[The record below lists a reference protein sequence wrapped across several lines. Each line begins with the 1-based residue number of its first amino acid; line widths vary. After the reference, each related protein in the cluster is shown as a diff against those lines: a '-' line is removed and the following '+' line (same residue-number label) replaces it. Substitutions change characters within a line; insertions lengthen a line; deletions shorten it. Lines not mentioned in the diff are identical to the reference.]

1 VSRFSAFL
9 LTMALAALG
18 CGKGKAKDG
27 ASCDEV
33 GARFLAVAKQQLDSA
48 QKAGEVDARTRTRVE
63 NHVPAIRDAMVR
75 ACKEN
80 GWDAP
85 TRSCF
90 AAADDDGK
98 MKACYQAMAPEQR
111 ALLEKSAAG
120 KLAE

>member
-1 VSRFSAFL
+1 ML
-9 LTMALAALG
+9 LLAGALALAVTA
-18 CGKGKAKDG
+18 CNKGKAKDG

-33 GARFLAVAKQQLDSA
+33 GARFLAVAKLQLDTA
-48 QKAGEVDARTRTRVE
+48 EKAGEVDARTRTRVE

-80 GWDAP
+80 GWDGA

-98 MKACYQAMAPEQR
+98 MKACYQAMSPEQR